1 MAFERANIILICKIS
16 SFRIIVVSLKFGIS
30 QPGMLSECW
39 LFEAHDVKI
48 KIAYVA
54 L

>member
-1 MAFERANIILICKIS
+1 MAFERANFILICKIS
-16 SFRIIVVSLKFGIS
+16 SFRIIVVSLKFRIS

-39 LFEAHDVKI
+39 MFEAHDAKR
-48 KIAYVA
+48 KIAYVI